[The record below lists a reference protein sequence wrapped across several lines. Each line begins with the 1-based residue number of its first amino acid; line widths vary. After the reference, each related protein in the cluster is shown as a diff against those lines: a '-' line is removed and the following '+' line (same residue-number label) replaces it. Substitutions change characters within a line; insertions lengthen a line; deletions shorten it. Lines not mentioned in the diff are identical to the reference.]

1 MNLRRYLQNFGR
13 LLLLALVLLWIGT
26 TLAASAAPAAP
37 ACLPD
42 STASRLL
49 RDTAPGLAG
58 LSAEGN

>member
-26 TLAASAAPAAP
+26 TLAAPAAP
-37 ACLPD
+37 ECIPD
-42 STASRLL
+42 PTAGGLL

-58 LSAEGN
+58 LPAEGN